1 RTASHG
7 WVRWSLRV
15 GRRMAERRPPWLVA
29 TATTLALNWLRVQL
43 PAQTNV
49 APLLDRLVAEAIPN
63 QQGLAAWRALIHAH
77 ATLMRQLATDLV
89 DDIGLTLGDFDVLA
103 QLAQAGGEMR
113 ISELAAQAYSSR
125 SGMTRRIDRLVDEGL
140 VTRANT
146 DADGRGVVVGLTDAG
161 VARLAEA
168 APVHLRRVR
177 ELFVERMSDSEL
189 STLASALEK
198 VAVDCGFG

>member
-1 RTASHG
+1 
-7 WVRWSLRV
+7 L
-15 GRRMAERRPPWLVA
+15 L
-29 TATTLALNWLRVQL
+29 VQL
-43 PAQTNV
+43 PARTNV
-49 APLLDRLVAEAIPN
+49 APLLDRLVSEAIPN
-63 QQGLAAWRALIHAH
+63 QHARAAWQALIRAH

-89 DDIGLTLGDFDVLA
+89 DNIGLTLGDFDVLA
-103 QLAQAGGEMR
+103 QLGQADGEMR

-140 VTRANT
+140 VRRANS
-146 DADGRGVVVGLTDAG
+146 DADGRGVVVELTDAG

-177 ELFVERMSDSEL
+177 ELFAERLSDEEL
-189 STLASALEK
+189 ATLASALEK

>member
-1 RTASHG
+1 LH
-7 WVRWSLRV
+7 
-15 GRRMAERRPPWLVA
+15 
-29 TATTLALNWLRVQL
+29 VQL
-43 PAQTNV
+43 PDQPRV

-63 QQGLAAWRALIHAH
+63 QHGLAAWRALIHAH

-89 DDIGLTLGDFDVLA
+89 EDIGLTVGDFDVLA
-103 QLAQAGGEMR
+103 QLGQAGGDMR

-140 VTRANT
+140 VTRANS
-146 DADGRGVVVGLTDAG
+146 DVDGRGVVVGLTEAG
-161 VARLAEA
+161 VARLTEA

-177 ELFVERMSDSEL
+177 ELFVERLSDGEL
-189 STLASALEK
+189 ATLASALEK

>member
-1 RTASHG
+1 
-7 WVRWSLRV
+7 
-15 GRRMAERRPPWLVA
+15 M
-29 TATTLALNWLRVQL
+29 QL
-43 PAQTNV
+43 PAQADV
-49 APLLDRLVAEAIPN
+49 ALLLDHLVAEAIPN

-103 QLAQAGGEMR
+103 QLARAGGHMR
-113 ISELAAQAYSSR
+113 MSDLAAQAYSSR

-140 VTRANT
+140 VMRASA
-146 DADGRGVVVGLTDAG
+146 DADGRGVIVGLTDAG

-168 APVHLRRVR
+168 APVHMFRVR
-177 ELFVERMSDSEL
+177 QLFVDRLSDEEL
-189 STLASALEK
+189 ATLASALEK

>member
-1 RTASHG
+1 
-7 WVRWSLRV
+7 
-15 GRRMAERRPPWLVA
+15 
-29 TATTLALNWLRVQL
+29 LRVQL
-43 PAQTNV
+43 PTQTKV

-63 QQGLAAWRALIHAH
+63 QLGLAAWRALIHAH
-77 ATLMRQLATDLV
+77 ATLMRRLATDLV
-89 DDIGLTLGDFDVLA
+89 DEIGLTLGDFDVLA
-103 QLAQAGGEMR
+103 QLGQAGGEMR

-140 VTRANT
+140 VTRANS

-177 ELFVERMSDSEL
+177 ELFVDKLSDEEL
-189 STLASALEK
+189 AMLASALEK
-198 VAVDCGFG
+198 VVVDRGFG

>member
-1 RTASHG
+1 
-7 WVRWSLRV
+7 
-15 GRRMAERRPPWLVA
+15 M
-29 TATTLALNWLRVQL
+29 QL
-43 PAQTNV
+43 PAQINV

-63 QQGLAAWRALIHAH
+63 QHGLAAWHALIHAH
-77 ATLMRQLATDLV
+77 ATLMRRLATDLV

-103 QLAQAGGEMR
+103 QLGWGGGEMR

-140 VTRANT
+140 VTRANS

-161 VARLAEA
+161 VARLVAA
-168 APVHLRRVR
+168 APVHLRGVR
-177 ELFVERMSDSEL
+177 ELFVERLSDGEL
-189 STLASALEK
+189 SILASALEK